1 MWRNDNGGV
10 FNFLSTEN
18 DGVVNNGD
26 NSYAAMSNAWHI
38 EAIGDYNGD
47 GRDDILWRHDD
58 GTITNWLATEAGGF
72 TANEAN
78 LMTNVGLQWQ
88 VQPNFSGIGDWD
100 Y

>member
-1 MWRNDNGGV
+1 MRGRSDAGEAYLIFGKASG
-10 FNFLSTEN
+10 FGT
-18 DGVVNNGD
+18 
-26 NSYAAMSNAWHI
+26 HI